1 MHMFADVPCVQGWAD
16 NAITSPITKL
26 TQYKTAAKCDY
37 NTINIIGLRISTY
50 AIIVHHTM

>member
-1 MHMFADVPCVQGWAD
+1 MFADVPCVQGWAD
-16 NAITSPITKL
+16 NTITSPITKL
-26 TQYKTAAKCDY
+26 TQYKTAVKCDY